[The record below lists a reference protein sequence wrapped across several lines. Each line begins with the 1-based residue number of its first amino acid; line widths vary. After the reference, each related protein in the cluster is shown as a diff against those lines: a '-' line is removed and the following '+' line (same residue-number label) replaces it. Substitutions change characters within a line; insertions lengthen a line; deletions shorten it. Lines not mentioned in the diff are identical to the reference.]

1 MTDSTV
7 QSGPGAPGVDNDE
20 ERPVGIQVLGYFV
33 GLVLAVVLTAIS
45 FYIVHS
51 PLIWTPGI
59 PMGLVVLAVAQMGVH
74 LVFFLHLNTGPDSA
88 NTVLALAFGLLIT
101 FLIIAGS
108 LFIMVNLDHNMLPMD
123 QVMRMQR

>member
-1 MTDSTV
+1 MTAAADHAA
-7 QSGPGAPGVDNDE
+7 PAAPGVEPDD
-20 ERPVGIQVLGYFV
+20 RKSVGIQVLGYVV
-33 GLVLAVVLTAIS
+33 GLVLAVILTGVS

-51 PLIWTPGI
+51 SLIWTPGI

-101 FLIIAGS
+101 FLVIAGS
-108 LFIMVNLDHNMLPMD
+108 LFIMVNLNHNMLPMD
-123 QVMRMQR
+123 EIMRMQH

>member
-1 MTDSTV
+1 MSDV
-7 QSGPGAPGVDNDE
+7 HAPAAPGVEPDE
-20 ERPVGIQVLGYFV
+20 PRSVGIQVLGYFV
-33 GLVLAVVLTAIS
+33 GLVLAVTLTAIS
-45 FYIVHS
+45 FYIVRS
-51 PLIWTPGI
+51 SLIWTPGI

-108 LFIMVNLDHNMLPMD
+108 LFIMVNLDHHMLPMD
-123 QVMRMQR
+123 AVMKMQR

>member
-1 MTDSTV
+1 MNGAQPV
-7 QSGPGAPGVDNDE
+7 PAAPGVDNDE
-20 ERPVGIQVLGYFV
+20 QRPVGEQVLGYFI
-33 GLVLAVVLTAIS
+33 GLVLAVVLTGIS

-51 PLIWTPGI
+51 RLIWTPGI
-59 PMGLVVLAVAQMGVH
+59 PMGLIVLAVAQMGVH
-74 LVFFLHLNTGPDSA
+74 LVFFLHLSTGPDST

-123 QVMRMQR
+123 AVMKMQR